1 MLTETSTEYD
11 TLNTK
16 FICEA
21 CDFKCSKNSHWNRHI
36 LTTKHIKLTTT
47 MAPETKKDY
56 SCIICKKKYS
66 RVGLW
71 KHKKKCI
78 KKIDNPTNNN
88 IELKILYNKN
98 DDDNNTN
105 YEFICDEKNENVIID
120 KNEYHN
126 KEAVIDSSANQ
137 IQLLTSMVLE
147 VCKSNTILQTQNQEI
162 QKQIIEFHKNNTDLQ
177 KQNQDIQ
184 KQMLEVCKNIQPS
197 NNNTTINN
205 ENNNTINANKTFNLN
220 VFLNEK
226 CKDAMNLD
234 DFANSIQLKLS
245 DLIRVGEEGYIPGMS
260 KVIIEWLKK
269 LEECQRPIHC
279 SDEKREVIQVKMAD
293 KWEKEAITSEKLMN
307 AVRIVEKKQFDMIT
321 TFRDTYPECM
331 NSESHHNDMLIK
343 LFQNLSNSRE
353 PEFIKVMKK
362 VAKSVVIDKE
372 ENA

>member
-1 MLTETSTEYD
+1 MLLD
-11 TLNTK
+11 MMKNTT
-16 FICEA
+16 
-21 CDFKCSKNSHWNRHI
+21 D
-36 LTTKHIKLTTT
+36 L
-47 MAPETKKDY
+47 
-56 SCIICKKKYS
+56 
-66 RVGLW
+66 V
-71 KHKKKCI
+71 
-78 KKIDNPTNNN
+78 
-88 IELKILYNKN
+88 
-98 DDDNNTN
+98 
-105 YEFICDEKNENVIID
+105 
-120 KNEYHN
+120 
-126 KEAVIDSSANQ
+126 
-137 IQLLTSMVLE
+137 
-147 VCKSNTILQTQNQEI
+147 
-162 QKQIIEFHKNNTDLQ
+162 KNNTDLQ

-184 KQMLEVCKNIQPS
+184 KQMLELCKN
-197 NNNTTINN
+197 NNNTTV
-205 ENNNTINANKTFNLN
+205 NNTLNDNSNKTFNLQ

-260 KVIIEWLKK
+260 KVIIEWLGGLKV
-269 LEECQRPIHC
+269 CDRPIHC
-279 SDEKREVIQVKMAD
+279 SDEKREVIQVKIAD

-372 ENA
+372 NN